1 MLQNVSAF
9 FTFGAKQALPEEQ
22 KNVVV
27 VVEDDASASRAIQR
41 VLRAAGFL
49 AIAFPSAEALL
60 KTRAVTTAAGLVL
73 DIGLPGL
80 SGFELY
86 QRLIEAGAEL
96 PVIFITGHDN
106 SLGFERAREVGAIAY
121 LLKPFPGRELVD
133 AVTRAL
139 SLEKGMRLPI

>member
-1 MLQNVSAF
+1 MACSPFLLK
-9 FTFGAKQALPEEQ
+9 AKLIFHEGLP
-22 KNVVV
+22 KRLS
-27 VVEDDASASRAIQR
+27 SASRAIVSKYSDQR
-41 VLRAAGFL
+41 ILRAAGFF

-60 KTRAVTTAAGLVL
+60 KTRAVTTAACLVL

>member
-1 MLQNVSAF
+1 M
-9 FTFGAKQALPEEQ
+9 
-22 KNVVV
+22 
-27 VVEDDASASRAIQR
+27 
-41 VLRAAGFL
+41 
-49 AIAFPSAEALL
+49 
-60 KTRAVTTAAGLVL
+60 TTAACLVL

>member
-1 MLQNVSAF
+1 MTRARAEQFSGSCAQPGF
-9 FTFGAKQALPEEQ
+9 F
-22 KNVVV
+22 
-27 VVEDDASASRAIQR
+27 
-41 VLRAAGFL
+41 
-49 AIAFPSAEALL
+49 AIAFPSAEALV
-60 KTRAVTTAAGLVL
+60 KTRAVTTAACLVL

-121 LLKPFPGRELVD
+121 LLKPFPGRE
-133 AVTRAL
+133 
-139 SLEKGMRLPI
+139 

>member
-1 MLQNVSAF
+1 MLQNVSAS
-9 FTFGAKQALPEEQ
+9 FTFCAKQALPEEQ

-41 VLRAAGFL
+41 VLRAAGFF

-60 KTRAVTTAAGLVL
+60 KTRAVTTAACLVL

-80 SGFELY
+80 SGFE
-86 QRLIEAGAEL
+86 LIEAGAEL

-106 SLGFERAREVGAIAY
+106 SLGFERAREVGAIAC

>member
-1 MLQNVSAF
+1 MLQNVSAS
-9 FTFGAKQALPEEQ
+9 FTFGAKQALLEER

-27 VVEDDASASRAIQR
+27 IVEDNASASRAIQR
-41 VLRAAGFL
+41 VLRAAGFFV
-49 AIAFPSAEALL
+49 ISFPSAEALL
-60 KTRAVTTAAGLVL
+60 ETRAATAAACLVL

-86 QRLIEAGAEL
+86 QRLIETGTKL

-106 SLGFERAREVGAIAY
+106 SLGFERAREVEAIAY
-121 LLKPFPGRELVD
+121 LWKPFAGRELMD

-139 SLEKGMRLPI
+139 SLGKGNAAS